1 MKDNV
6 LLDKSFKFA
15 IRIVNLYKYLCNNKK
30 EFVLSKQLL
39 RCGTS
44 IGANINESQDAQ
56 SKNDFISK
64 LSISLKE
71 AKETKY
77 WIELLKE
84 TDFLTTQEADSILK
98 DLTEI
103 IKLLVSIIKTTK
115 NNIRENN
122 AEK

>member
-1 MKDNV
+1 MKENV
-6 LLDKSFKFA
+6 LIDKSFQFA
-15 IRIVNLYKYLCNNKK
+15 VRVINLYKYLCNNKK
-30 EFVLSKQLL
+30 EYVLSKQLL

-44 IGANINESQDAQ
+44 IGANVNEAQDAQ

-77 WIELLKE
+77 WIELLKK
-84 TDFLTTQEADSILK
+84 TDYLTKKEANSLLS

-103 IKLLVSIIKTTK
+103 IRLLVSIIKSTK
-115 NNIRENN
+115 ENN
-122 AEK
+122 AKK